1 MPDDVLIEEG
11 PLGLIVR
18 SRGGDRGPVVLYVHG
33 DRHLSGSP
41 EAALDTAGRLALR
54 TGTTVVCARYR
65 AAFPAALD
73 DVQAAYTGCGSPGP
87 TAVAGEGVG
96 AGLVAALLVRL
107 RDSGA
112 PMPRRAALVSALLDL
127 SLQAASLQLNAAA
140 DPDFDLA
147 ELRRRVAGY
156 AGGTALTDPLLSPL
170 FANLHGLPPVQLL
183 VAGTDPLL
191 DDSLAFAA
199 RAARSGVTVDLRVRP
214 DAAAHG
220 AAALPALAAF
230 IAERAPAAPTARPA

>member
-1 MPDDVLIEEG
+1 VLVEEG
-11 PLGLIVR
+11 PLGLIV
-18 SRGGDRGPVVLYVHG
+18 SPRGGAPGGPVVLYVHG
-33 DRHLSGSP
+33 DRHLSGSV
-41 EAALDTAGRLALR
+41 EAALDSAGRLAAR
-54 TGTTVVCARYR
+54 TGDTVVCARYR

-73 DVQAAYTGCGSPGP
+73 DVQAAYTGCGSTGP
-87 TAVAGEGVG
+87 VAVAGEGIG

-112 PMPRRAALVSALLDL
+112 PMPRRAVLVSALLDL

-140 DPDFDLA
+140 DPGFDLA

-156 AGGTALTDPLLSPL
+156 AGGTAPTDPLLSPL

-199 RAARSGVTVDLRVRP
+199 RGARSGVTVDLRVKP
-214 DAAAHG
+214 DAASL
-220 AAALPALAAF
+220 AAAAVPTMAAF
-230 IAERAPAAPTARPA
+230 IVERCPAEPTARPA